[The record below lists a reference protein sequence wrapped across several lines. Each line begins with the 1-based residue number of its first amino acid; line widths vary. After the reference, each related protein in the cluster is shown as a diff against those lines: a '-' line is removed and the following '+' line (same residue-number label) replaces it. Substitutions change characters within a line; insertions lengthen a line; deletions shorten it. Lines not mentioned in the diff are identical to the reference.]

1 MSAELVL
8 GLDVGGTSTRAV
20 LTDLAGH
27 ELGRYRAE
35 GGNPHLHGPAEAA
48 ARIGSVV
55 REVLAGRD
63 PARVA
68 ACVIGLAGYRTLG
81 EETSGFAERCRA
93 AAGLA
98 VPVTLCHDAEVAFAA
113 GTEESSGV
121 VLIAGTGAVACRI
134 EDGRVA
140 ATAGG
145 HGWLLGDEGSG
156 FWLGREAARHAL
168 KGTGGLAEAVRAEL
182 GADILRAVYAEPKR
196 LATLAPLVS
205 GHAEAGDPAAG
216 EIVDRAVGHL
226 AALVR
231 EAAASKEAGASKGAV
246 VFAGSVALTPGP
258 VRRGLE
264 AALPGARPAGD
275 IPLAAARIAAGSVS
289 ENPGR
294 P

>member
-1 MSAELVL
+1 MAELVL

-20 LTDLAGH
+20 LADLAGH
-27 ELGRYRAE
+27 ELARARTE

-48 ARIGSVV
+48 ARVGAVV
-55 REVLAGRD
+55 REVLAGYD
-63 PARVA
+63 PAQVA

-81 EETSGFAERCRA
+81 EEAAGFAERCRA

-113 GTEESSGV
+113 GTEETSGV

-134 EDGRVA
+134 EAGRVV

-168 KGTGGLAEAVRAEL
+168 EGTGGLAEAVRAEL

-205 GHAEAGDPAAG
+205 GRAEAGDPAAG

-226 AALVR
+226 VALVR
-231 EAAASKEAGASKGAV
+231 EAGASNGTV
-246 VFAGSVALTPGP
+246 VLAGSVALTPGP